1 MALCE
6 IKSFYEFINFKT
18 ERRAKMIAN
27 AEVNKMY
34 MESQLTP
41 SSKEE
46 IALMLYDG
54 AIRFLRSARNEMV
67 RKNNLLEKAKL
78 IEKTVNIIDYM
89 KSALDMDKGKE
100 IAANLNRLYE
110 YMMVQLT
117 EANVKNDPRN
127 IDEAIDLLLVIRDGW
142 SQICG
147 NNKSKQQAAVSP
159 QQSFVK
165 PAHAP
170 LNSHPINQAAYQ
182 PQARFAVKV

>member
-1 MALCE
+1 
-6 IKSFYEFINFKT
+6 
-18 ERRAKMIAN
+18 MIAH
-27 AEVNKMY
+27 AGVNKSY
-34 MESQLTP
+34 MESQLTA

-54 AIRFLRSARNEMV
+54 AIRFLRSAINEMV
-67 RKNNLLEKAKL
+67 RKNNMLEKAKL

-89 KSALDMDKGKE
+89 KSSLDMDKGKE

-117 EANVKNDPRN
+117 EANVKNDSRKVEAV
-127 IDEAIDLLLVIRDGW
+127 IDILLDIRDGW

-147 NNKSKQQAAVSP
+147 SKKSN

-165 PAHAP
+165 PVAAH
-170 LNSHPINQAAYQ
+170 LNKQAINKPINQAAYQ

>member
-1 MALCE
+1 
-6 IKSFYEFINFKT
+6 
-18 ERRAKMIAN
+18 MIAN
-27 AEVNKMY
+27 AEVNKQY

-54 AIRFLRSARNEMV
+54 AIRFLRSAINEMV
-67 RKNNLLEKAKL
+67 RKKNMLEKAKL
-78 IEKTVNIIDYM
+78 IEKTVNILDYM

-100 IAANLNRLYE
+100 IAANLDRLYE

-117 EANVKNDPRN
+117 EANVKNDSSKVEAV
-127 IDEAIDLLLVIRDGW
+127 IDILLDIRDGW

-147 NNKSKQQAAVSP
+147 SKKSN

-165 PAHAP
+165 PVAAH
-170 LNSHPINQAAYQ
+170 LNKQAINKPINQAAYQ